1 VHLFGSLVAGPATS
15 CLLCQS
21 VVLTSTAAFLLQLA
35 TNHLRQHSTANE
47 VTLKDSELPEGLKL
61 IDGSL
66 EAHLGKVDVG
76 SSVQHSYVVV
86 AEKGSFPAE
95 FQSATV
101 TYQPE
106 LDNKEKQ
113 VRDLAWV

>member
-1 VHLFGSLVAGPATS
+1 LQPNP
-15 CLLCQS
+15 
-21 VVLTSTAAFLLQLA
+21 VLEY
-35 TNHLRQHSTANE
+35 STANE
-47 VTLKDSELPEGLKL
+47 VTLKDSALPEGLKL

-76 SSVQHSYVVV
+76 SSVQHTYVVV
-86 AEKGSFPAE
+86 AEKGSFAAE
-95 FQSATV
+95 FASATV

-113 VRDLAWV
+113 V